1 MSLVFTLPPSSPSS
15 RRNSIYIGGKEDAKD
30 RSKLEQWGVKYV
42 LNMTPEKDSSIQSG
56 VANYFEKKKVFAYKR
71 ISVYDASTTDLL
83 SYAPQIVSFISK
95 GLNYGS
101 VLVHCQR
108 GVSRSTTAVLFYL
121 MYAQGIELQSALK
134 LDYEK
139 ECKDEGLICESSTED
154 LPDESIR
161 RKRKGIGPSIGPSRE
176 PSTSKQRIVGPSLPL
191 QVQPNAIAAM
201 VKAQESENGSNGG
214 SFAKVDVNLNEST
227 STSTSARK
235 RTEIGPSIAPSRE
248 SSPSK

>member
-1 MSLVFTLPPSSPSS
+1 M
-15 RRNSIYIGGKEDAKD
+15 
-30 RSKLEQWGVKYV
+30 
-42 LNMTPEKDSSIQSG
+42 QSG

-134 LDYEK
+134 LVKQRRQCINPIPAFIKQLQDYEK

-227 STSTSARK
+227 STNTSARK

-248 SSPSK
+248 SSPSKQKVVGTSSVDSTKFN

>member
-1 MSLVFTLPPSSPSS
+1 L
-15 RRNSIYIGGKEDAKD
+15 
-30 RSKLEQWGVKYV
+30 
-42 LNMTPEKDSSIQSG
+42 QSG

-121 MYAQGIELQSALK
+121 MYAQGIGLQSALK
-134 LDYEK
+134 LVKQRRQCINPIPAFIKQLQDYEK

-214 SFAKVDVNLNEST
+214 SFAKVVVNLNEST

>member
-1 MSLVFTLPPSSPSS
+1 L
-15 RRNSIYIGGKEDAKD
+15 
-30 RSKLEQWGVKYV
+30 
-42 LNMTPEKDSSIQSG
+42 QSG

-121 MYAQGIELQSALK
+121 MYAQGIGLQSALK
-134 LDYEK
+134 LVKQRRQCINPIPAFIKQLQDYEK

-227 STSTSARK
+227 STNTSARK

>member
-1 MSLVFTLPPSSPSS
+1 M
-15 RRNSIYIGGKEDAKD
+15 
-30 RSKLEQWGVKYV
+30 
-42 LNMTPEKDSSIQSG
+42 QSG

-134 LDYEK
+134 LVKQRRQCINPIPAFIKQLQDYEK

-227 STSTSARK
+227 STNTSARK